1 MALKHTDW
9 VSETSHDDKG
19 TSYDQKNSRYLY
31 FSIKKRIFFAVIVVG
46 LFFGGLELTCYFARS
61 LYINFRKLGLPAYA
75 ASNIPST
82 IKYTLREN
90 ELSHPDDGL
99 LFHVQQNPS
108 GDPIQGYTGI
118 NALGFRGNLYDPNLH
133 NDDETKVMILGD
145 SCAFGW
151 GILDYRLTFQS
162 ILEESL
168 GEQPGEFK
176 VYNFSQPGYSSSQGK
191 VVFNRWFSEVN
202 PNLLIIYFGWN
213 DIWETPLLTDNQ
225 YLNLLQF
232 THSPP
237 LRWIQ
242 KTNTYLA
249 FESLY
254 QTYII
259 KPSSQHS
266 QINNKNVRVP
276 MEDAIAN
283 FKTFV
288 TVANERDTEVILI
301 LPPLSNRAPGL
312 SGILGYNNKIRNEFH
327 KDAMVLNLKDMDYDS
342 PNSYGFF
349 FPDGFH
355 PNNEGAKY
363 IAGQLTPLCQQ
374 VAMMHRKSKRKSVSI
389 SMLENDNGF

>member
-1 MALKHTDW
+1 MALKYRDYISG
-9 VSETSHDDKG
+9 VSNRDKG
-19 TSYDQKNSRYLY
+19 TSGDQENRRQMN
-31 FSIKKRIFFAVIVVG
+31 FSLKKRMFFTAIVVG
-46 LFFGGLELTCYFARS
+46 LFFGGLELTCFFARP

-90 ELSHPDDGL
+90 ELSHPDAGL

-108 GDPIQGYTGI
+108 GEPIQGYTGI
-118 NALGFRGNLYDPNLH
+118 NALGFRGNVYDPNLH
-133 NDDETKVMILGD
+133 SDDQTKVMILGD

-162 ILEESL
+162 ILEERL
-168 GEQPGEFK
+168 DEQSGEFK

-191 VVFNRWFSEVN
+191 VVFDRWFSLVN
-202 PNLLIIYFGWN
+202 PDLLIIYFGWN

-225 YLNLLQF
+225 YLNLLRF
-232 THSPP
+232 AHAAP
-237 LRWIQ
+237 LKWIQ
-242 KTNTYLA
+242 KTHTYLA

-254 QTYII
+254 QMYI
-259 KPSSQHS
+259 KQPASQHAK
-266 QINNKNVRVP
+266 INKNVRVP

-288 TVANERDTEVILI
+288 TAASEHNTEIILI
-301 LPPLSNRAPGL
+301 LPPVSNRAPRL
-312 SGILGYNNKIRNEFH
+312 SGILSYNNKIRDEFY

-363 IAGQLTPLCQQ
+363 IASQLTPLCQQ
-374 VAMMHRKSKRKSVSI
+374 IAMMHEEKKRNPLSI
-389 SMLENDNGF
+389 SMLESGNDF